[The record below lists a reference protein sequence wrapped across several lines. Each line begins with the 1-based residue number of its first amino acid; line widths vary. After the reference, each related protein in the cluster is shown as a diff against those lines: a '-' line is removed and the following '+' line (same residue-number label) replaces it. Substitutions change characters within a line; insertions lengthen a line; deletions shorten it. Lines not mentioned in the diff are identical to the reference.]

1 MVPALFAELP
11 RPGGDDGGA
20 WPVGGSRH
28 DLALGP
34 ALCTYSESASA
45 SRTSASQSFLAG
57 GRNLRPGPRRP
68 DGPVSSRG
76 FNKGPDRFHVVSP
89 AGTDCGQAIAALG
102 LVWNWRDPAA
112 GDQCGWTPRLCP
124 RDCGAEAVG
133 RTQSALSLSAITLFK
148 QHP

>member
-34 ALCTYSESASA
+34 AICPDSESASA

-57 GRNLRPGPRRP
+57 GRNVRPGRRRLDVP
-68 DGPVSSRG
+68 LSRIRSRPSG
-76 FNKGPDRFHVVSP
+76 
-89 AGTDCGQAIAALG
+89 
-102 LVWNWRDPAA
+102 
-112 GDQCGWTPRLCP
+112 
-124 RDCGAEAVG
+124 
-133 RTQSALSLSAITLFK
+133 LSAGADRDLRTPTAPLPPQPLALFWILG
-148 QHP
+148 PIPYGFLT

>member
-45 SRTSASQSFLAG
+45 SRTSASQSLLAG
-57 GRNLRPGPRRP
+57 GRNVRPGRRHP
-68 DGPVSSRG
+68 DVPVSSRG
-76 FNKGPDRFHVVSP
+76 FSRWHRPIYFFSPTASCLRPPPSRF
-89 AGTDCGQAIAALG
+89 
-102 LVWNWRDPAA
+102 
-112 GDQCGWTPRLCP
+112 
-124 RDCGAEAVG
+124 
-133 RTQSALSLSAITLFK
+133 
-148 QHP
+148 